1 MPIRTERAGSTSVLV
16 VDDHR
21 TFADLLALAL
31 AGQPD
36 LHCVGTAHSAE
47 EGLALALSLQPDVV
61 VVGVRLGSA
70 DGLEVTARL
79 TAMSPGLRVIVLTA
93 QATQALLERAV
104 TAGACCLVPKNG
116 SFQEV
121 LSAVRSARRGGF
133 VVHPALMRDISGTR
147 QVTQPAPQL
156 TLRERDVLD
165 LLADG
170 HDARAIARALGISLH
185 ICWGHVRS
193 LLTRLNAQSQLQAV
207 ANATRVG
214 LVHGADLG

>member
-16 VDDHR
+16 VDDHG
-21 TFADLLALAL
+21 TLADLL
-31 AGQPD
+31 
-36 LHCVGTAHSAE
+36 TAH
-47 EGLALALSLQPDVV
+47 
-61 VVGVRLGSA
+61 
-70 DGLEVTARL
+70 
-79 TAMSPGLRVIVLTA
+79 
-93 QATQALLERAV
+93 ATQALLERAV
-104 TAGACCLVPKNG
+104 TAGACCLLPKDA

-121 LSAVRSARRGGF
+121 LSALRSAGRGGF
-133 VVHPALMRDISGTR
+133 VVHPALMRELMTGTR
-147 QVTQPAPQL
+147 QVAQPAPQL

-193 LLTRLNAQSQLQAV
+193 LLTRLNAHSQLQAV

-214 LVHGADLG
+214 LVHGADPG